1 MKQDLLEHKI
11 VLPRILLAF
20 AAGLLVSSL
29 FLPIWQ
35 IQLTAPQYP
44 EGLGLKIFAHKLA
57 GDVDV
62 INGLNHYIGMATLHT
77 KDFIEFTVL
86 PFIIIFLIL
95 MQMLTIF
102 INKKGLYLINAII
115 FLVLAFVCMADFYR
129 WEYNYGHNLN
139 PEAPIQVP
147 GMSYTPPLLG
157 YKQLLNFGAFSIPD
171 NGGWTY
177 IAAGVLIV
185 FSYLI
190 ILQPKWLGFKTPQLA
205 FKKGYAVAAILIL
218 ISFSSCSQQPQ
229 PVNYG
234 KEACSFC
241 KMTIMDK
248 KFACAIVTQK
258 GKDFHF
264 DDMHCLISYLHENK
278 IDTKDVTVYVNDFSG
293 NHNFL
298 KASESFF
305 VKDDSLKTPMGGN
318 IAAFS
323 SQTQAQQ
330 YIQQHGGSL
339 LNFSQIISY

>member
-1 MKQDLLEHKI
+1 MKHDLLEHKI

-44 EGLGLKIFAHKLA
+44 EGLVLKIFAHKLA

-95 MQMLTIF
+95 MQILTIF
-102 INKKGLYLINAII
+102 INKKVLYLINAII
-115 FLVLAFVCMADFYR
+115 FLVLAFVCMGDFYR

-185 FSYLI
+185 FSYLLV
-190 ILQPKWLGFKTPQLA
+190 LQPKWLGFKKTQIT
-205 FKKGYAVAAILIL
+205 FKKNYAVAALLIL

-229 PVNYG
+229 PINYG

-248 KFACAIVTQK
+248 KFACTIVTQK
-258 GKDFHF
+258 GKSFHF
-264 DDMHCLISYLHENK
+264 DDMHCLMSYMHENK
-278 IDTKDVTVYVNDFSG
+278 VNAKDVTVYVNDFL
-293 NHNFL
+293 NEHNFL
-298 KASESFF
+298 KAGESFF
-305 VKDDSLKTPMGGN
+305 VKDDSLKTPMNGN
-318 IAAFS
+318 IAAFA
-323 SQTQAQQ
+323 SQTQAEQ
-330 YIQQHGGSL
+330 YIQQHGGSVI
-339 LNFSQIISY
+339 NFSQLITP